1 MIHPA
6 VGATAPDFTLSYTA
20 GSTVTLSG
28 FRGTTQVLIAF
39 FPLAFTSTC
48 TAEVCAFS
56 EGYAQFESLGVAVLP
71 VSVDS
76 VQTLREFKAKH
87 AIRVEMAS
95 DFKRDASRAYG
106 VLNPEKFY
114 SNRAYFLVDKAGVL
128 RWSHV
133 ESANGDRRDTAEL
146 VAAVASHTG

>member
-1 MIHPA
+1 
-6 VGATAPDFTLSYTA
+6 
-20 GSTVTLSG
+20 
-28 FRGTTQVLIAF
+28 
-39 FPLAFTSTC
+39 
-48 TAEVCAFS
+48 
-56 EGYAQFESLGVAVLP
+56 
-71 VSVDS
+71 
-76 VQTLREFKAKH
+76 
-87 AIRVEMAS
+87 MAS

-133 ESANGDRRDTAEL
+133 ESANGDHRDTAEL